1 MVRWT
6 GGCSIEV
13 MDMCVQC
20 ALCGILTDRRSGY
33 LLLCGSIN
41 IRPGVMQSYSCSP
54 QMSYGFSLHSN
65 RMELFSSFRFKYF
78 NTLGSV

>member
-1 MVRWT
+1 
-6 GGCSIEV
+6 
-13 MDMCVQC
+13 
-20 ALCGILTDRRSGY
+20 
-33 LLLCGSIN
+33 
-41 IRPGVMQSYSCSP
+41 MQSYSCSP

>member
-1 MVRWT
+1 
-6 GGCSIEV
+6 
-13 MDMCVQC
+13 MCIM
-20 ALCGILTDRRSGY
+20 LHINRGY

-65 RMELFSSFRFKYF
+65 RMELFSSFRFRYF